1 MPRGKFDKSK
11 TRAAHT
17 VTLDP
22 KTDALVE
29 KKIAEAEEELA
40 QQEVRINFRWRR
52 EQLQLVQRAAEKI
65 GIPYQTY
72 VKHVLF
78 KQANADLREAS
89 L

>member
-11 TRAAHT
+11 TG
-17 VTLDP
+17 VGCDITLDA
-22 KTDALVE
+22 KTDALVT
-29 KKIAEAEEELA
+29 KKIAEADAELA

-52 EQLQLVQRAAEKI
+52 EQLLLVQRAAEKI

-78 KQANADLREAS
+78 KQANADLRES
-89 L
+89 TL